1 MYFLAFFA
9 ARIINQ
15 YLYSPIKDMRE
26 SMNIENRR
34 PKANNNRKEVADKIT
49 NLRAPAV

>member
-1 MYFLAFFA
+1 MYFLAFH
-9 ARIINQ
+9 
-15 YLYSPIKDMRE
+15 YLLVSSTLYSPIKKMRE

-34 PKANNNRKEVADKIT
+34 PKANKKRKGVEGKIT